1 MSIDYRAIS
10 CVDYIIQDYI
20 IQGIAYFIREF
31 KEETED

>member
-10 CVDYIIQDYI
+10 CVDYI

>member
-1 MSIDYRAIS
+1 MSINGGAIS
-10 CVDYIIQDYI
+10 CADYI